1 MSFRRDVEDT
11 DTDTDVDEE
20 VVDVAVCPKC
30 SKMTEHEVL
39 RRTMKGN
46 GEDLLARCV
55 QCSNVQNLQLRP
67 PKPVFI
73 KTTLSDRMDSKFAL
87 VDSDDDELICKDD
100 YFQHEE
106 LTYKITRIED
116 SKSKEAKKLEASKI
130 SAMWAVR
137 VDRTIVPLTMTQ
149 GEISVAGS
157 IECDPDKMFSCG
169 AIMQMNGRRWRI
181 RALHTGKGRT
191 LNGKRVANE
200 IRRIYL
206 HVPEDENEFTKTNY
220 RR

>member
-1 MSFRRDVEDT
+1 MEDT

-55 QCSNVQNLQLRP
+55 QCSNVQNLQRRP

-137 VDRTIVPLTMTQ
+137 VDRTIVPLTMTAVVSYVITNILYY
-149 GEISVAGS
+149 GYFA
-157 IECDPDKMFSCG
+157 CAP
-169 AIMQMNGRRWRI
+169 I
-181 RALHTGKGRT
+181 RSMCHQKCVSLMAC
-191 LNGKRVANE
+191 
-200 IRRIYL
+200 
-206 HVPEDENEFTKTNY
+206 P
-220 RR
+220 

>member
-1 MSFRRDVEDT
+1 MSVRRVVEDT
-11 DTDTDVDEE
+11 DIDEE
-20 VVDVAVCPKC
+20 VVDVAVCPNC
-30 SKMTEHEVL
+30 SKMREHEIL

-46 GEDLLARCV
+46 GEDLLVRCI

-67 PKPVFI
+67 PKSVSV
-73 KTTLSDRMDSKFAL
+73 KTTLSDRMDSKFAM
-87 VDSDDDELICKDD
+87 VEADEDEVISKDD
-100 YFQHEE
+100 YFHHEE
-106 LTYKITRIED
+106 ETYKVTRIED
-116 SKSKEAKKLEASKI
+116 STSRESKSLEATKI

-137 VDRTIVPLTMTQ
+137 VDRTVVPITMTE
-149 GEISVAGS
+149 GETSVASS
-157 IECDPDKMFSCG
+157 IECDPERIFSCG

-206 HVPEDENEFTKTNY
+206 HVPEDEKKFSKPDY